1 MAIPKNC
8 SFREF
13 KKLVKPFGISWDSSK
28 GKGSHGGFIGL
39 DKSGNRQ
46 VYTLPGSERQE
57 IRKRYIKRFL
67 TRFGLSESE
76 LFG

>member
-1 MAIPKNC
+1 MAIPKNY

-13 KKLVKPFGISWDSSK
+13 KKLVKPFGISWSSAK
-28 GKGSHGGFIGL
+28 GKGSHGGFVGL

-46 VYTLPGSERQE
+46 AYTVPDSERRE

-67 TRFGLSESE
+67 VRFGLSESD